1 LTPLLGIFEKSL
13 EIQNNLIT
21 IKLAEVLL
29 WCLFPEEEKGII
41 IGPSILF
48 HPKNWENFG
57 QLFSSVN
64 STDSAKF
71 LGKKSPKFNITRLKI
86 NKNLIR
92 FLL

>member
-21 IKLAEVLL
+21 IKLAKVL
-29 WCLFPEEEKGII
+29 WCLFLEEEKGII

-48 HPKNWENFG
+48 HPKNWENIG

-64 STDSAKF
+64 STDFAKI
-71 LGKKSPKFNITRLKI
+71 LKKKI
-86 NKNLIR
+86 SKI
-92 FLL
+92 